1 MFPQNFVSSNYQ
13 KYLHSNNEASANLQI
28 NTGGLYGKISI
39 HGLCR
44 PKPDHF
50 MFKYCLT
57 I

>member
-1 MFPQNFVSSNYQ
+1 MKLLPI
-13 KYLHSNNEASANLQI
+13 LQI